1 MDTSLRSMIRDVLA
15 EEIGKAK
22 AQGLLPAATG
32 AAPKP
37 KVREE
42 TVSIRSDGELSAFV
56 ARLADILKDARSREE
71 IEKGRWVFHLGTAN
85 GGPGTGL
92 SQAVASLATSPAAP
106 VPTAA
111 RIDTGIVSER
121 QIEALPPGTTRL
133 IVGKPV
139 RFTPLAKDRLRLRGI
154 TLERIG

>member
-1 MDTSLRSMIRDVLA
+1 MDGSLRAMIRDVLA

-22 AQGLLPAATG
+22 AQGLLPPQAG

-42 TVSIRSDGELSAFV
+42 TVSIRNDAELAAFV
-56 ARLADILKDARSREE
+56 ARLTEILKDVRSRDE
-71 IEKGRWVFHLGTAN
+71 IERGRWVFKFGASAAS
-85 GGPGTGL
+85 TGAGM
-92 SQAVASLATSPAAP
+92 QITTSPAAP
-106 VPTAA
+106 PPSTA
-111 RIDTGIVSER
+111 RIDKGIVGER
-121 QIEALPPGTTRL
+121 QIEALPAGTTRL
-133 IVGKPV
+133 MVGKPV